1 MSDPDFLTSLDS
13 PLVNSLVFFPRPDMG
28 FPPPA
33 DSEDWNI
40 EVEPGIRV
48 AARYHPAALHL
59 PTLLY
64 FHGNGEIVA
73 DYDPLATTFKGC
85 GASFVCVDYRGYG
98 RSGGQPSIRALIEDV
113 YPVLEA
119 VLAHLRQRGHS
130 GPLAVMGRSLGSAP
144 AIELAANR
152 PQDIAG
158 LILESGFARTLDL
171 LQHLGIPTQFADTAQ
186 PQGDDNADK
195 LTRVN
200 SPVLLL
206 HAEYDN
212 IIPFWHAEQNYAQA
226 ASQQKRLIKIP
237 NADHNTIM
245 MFGGQTYWG
254 AITDFLKQLSV

>member
-1 MSDPDFLTSLDS
+1 MSDSDFISSIDS
-13 PLVNSLVFFPRPDMG
+13 PFVNSFVFFPRPDPG
-28 FPPPA
+28 LPPPA
-33 DSEDWNI
+33 GSEDLNV
-40 EVEPGIRV
+40 EVEPGVRV
-48 AARYHPAALHL
+48 AARYHPAALDL

-73 DYDPLATTFKGC
+73 DYDPLAPAFVNC

-98 RSGGQPSIRALIEDV
+98 RSSGQPSIRTLIEDV
-113 YPVLEA
+113 HPVLDA
-119 VLAHLRQRGHS
+119 VQAYLHHRGHT

-152 PQDIAG
+152 SKDIAG
-158 LILESGFARTLDL
+158 LILESGFARTPDL
-171 LQHLGIPTQFADTAQ
+171 LQHLGIPTDFVATAQ
-186 PQGDDNADK
+186 AQGDDNADK
-195 LTRVN
+195 MTRVHV
-200 SPVLLL
+200 PVLVL

-212 IIPFWHAEQNYAQA
+212 IVPLWHGEQNHNHA
-226 ASQQKRLIKIP
+226 ASQQKRLVKIP

>member
-1 MSDPDFLTSLDS
+1 MSNPDFLTSLDS

-33 DSEDWNI
+33 GSEDLNI
-40 EVEPGIRV
+40 EVEPGV
-48 AARYHPAALHL
+48 KVMARYHPAALHL

-98 RSGGQPSIRALIEDV
+98 RSGGQPSIRTLIEDV
-113 YPVLEA
+113 YPVLDA

-171 LQHLGIPTQFADTAQ
+171 LQHLGIPTQFASTVQ

-195 LTRVN
+195 MTRVN

-212 IIPFWHAEQNYAQA
+212 IIPFWHAEQNHEQA
-226 ASQQKRLIKIP
+226 ASQQKRLVKIL